1 LNCGEYA
8 PLEIG
13 KLREVIHEMR
23 MQKFFSILLS
33 AVFLV
38 STVGTA
44 AAAVPDSM
52 PSKLA
57 AVEQAAYGTEQTG
70 ALMDR
75 VNHLERD
82 FEGAHPNDSVMTRVN
97 SLYATMF
104 DNTNGPSL
112 LTQMNAIEYAI
123 TREVSMKSIQDRV
136 TAMETTMQ
144 GKPSEGTYKARIDK
158 LAGYAFG
165 SNPIP
170 LTQYSVPAN
179 TLVRIKLVTP
189 VNAKKMKVGDAIEYQ
204 ASEDVVENGLLLFA
218 KGAPGFGK
226 VTKVV
231 QARNFGR
238 DAEVDIDFQTLKAV
252 DGTNVDMFLGP
263 EAKKQMETMAMAA
276 GASIAGMVVL
286 GPIGI
291 VAGAFVNG
299 KNVDLPAGTELY
311 IQTKAETPLYGL
323 TVSTK

>member
-1 LNCGEYA
+1 
-8 PLEIG
+8 
-13 KLREVIHEMR
+13 MR
-23 MQKFFSILLS
+23 MQKILSILLS
-33 AVFLV
+33 AIFLF
-38 STVGTA
+38 STMGTA
-44 AAAVPDSM
+44 AAAAAPDTM
-52 PSKLA
+52 QAKLA
-57 AVEQAAYGTEQTG
+57 AVEQTAYGTEQTG
-70 ALMDR
+70 ALLDR

-82 FEGAHPNDSVMTRVN
+82 FEGAHPNDSVMARVD

-112 LTQMNAIEYAI
+112 LTQMDAIEYTI
-123 TREVSMKSIQDRV
+123 TQEVSMKSIQERV
-136 TAMETTMQ
+136 TAMETKMQ

-158 LAGYAFG
+158 LAGYAYG
-165 SNPIP
+165 SSPIP
-170 LTQYSVPAN
+170 LTQYAVPAN

-189 VNAKKMKVGDAIEYQ
+189 VNAKKLKVGDVIEYQ
-204 ASEDVVENGLLLFA
+204 ASEDVIENGLLLFA
-218 KGAPGFGK
+218 KGAPGYGK

-238 DAEVDIDFQTLKAV
+238 DAEVDIDFQSMKAI

-276 GASIAGMVVL
+276 GASLAGMIVL

-299 KNVDLPAGTELY
+299 KNIDLPAGTELY
-311 IQTKAETPLYGL
+311 IQTKAETSLYGL
-323 TVSTK
+323 SVAAK